1 MATDMKRFTISVTDD
16 MEERLDRLKQAKY
29 YKVTRNR
36 MIQDLICI
44 GLDTMQDEIATVGK
58 IRDSTAV
65 EARAE
70 PTAEET

>member
-29 YKVTRNR
+29 YKVTKNR

-44 GLDTMQDEIATVGK
+44 GLDTMQDEIDAVGK
-58 IRDSTAV
+58 IRNSSQAG
-65 EARAE
+65 
-70 PTAEET
+70 